1 MNNEQKFWTTVIQE
15 DPTLGAYIKL
25 PEDLLESLGWD
36 ENTEIQWSAS
46 PKGLVVKRTSD
57 VKKSE

>member
-25 PEDLLESLGWD
+25 PEGLLKSLGWD
-36 ENTEIQWSAS
+36 EDTEIQWFAS
-46 PKGLVVKRTSD
+46 PKGLIVERAPD
-57 VKKSE
+57 AKKGE